1 MASSGLV
8 RALMASRPR
17 APIRRYSSSSAM
29 LRRRSLNCEMSAPAT
44 KALSPAPRMMTT
56 RMASSVARS
65 WTYFGMSSQVS
76 TPTAFRFSG
85 RLKMIQPMGPSFSIK
100 RLGVSLMV
108 DHLEWRDGCRATL
121 SVTGPPYA
129 TVTKPWPSP
138 ICPSTS
144 RRIAW
149 SGTRSAPSTRRGDG
163 APGPRPS
170 PRGGSGT
177 CPKRRCGRCP
187 TSRARTLQQE
197 HGLDFLLLHGN
208 AERVPLP
215 DASFD
220 LALSEYGA
228 SLWCD
233 PYRLVPEA
241 ARLLRPGGHLIFLKN
256 GTLLTLCLPDDDSAA
271 TERLRRDSF
280 GLHRLEWADTGT
292 VEFALPVGDWVRLLR
307 ANGFELLDLMELRA
321 PQGASTRYTFV
332 TSEWAHRWPSEEIW
346 RLRKRAP

>member
-1 MASSGLV
+1 MAEPDLPEHVQKNRVVWDALSSEYAAAGRRGWAQAEPTWGIWHLPEAEV
-8 RALMASRPR
+8 RALPEVEGKDVIELGCGTAYWSAWMA
-17 APIRRYSSSSAM
+17 
-29 LRRRSLNCEMSAPAT
+29 
-44 KALSPAPRMMTT
+44 
-56 RMASSVARS
+56 
-65 WTYFGMSSQVS
+65 
-76 TPTAFRFSG
+76 
-85 RLKMIQPMGPSFSIK
+85 
-100 RLGVSLMV
+100 
-108 DHLEWRDGCRATL
+108 
-121 SVTGPPYA
+121 
-129 TVTKPWPSP
+129 
-138 ICPSTS
+138 
-144 RRIAW
+144 
-149 SGTRSAPSTRRGDG
+149 RRGARVVGIDNS
-163 APGPRPS
+163 AKQLA
-170 PRGGSGT
+170 T
-177 CPKRRCGRCP
+177 A
-187 TSRARTLQQE
+187 RALQEE
-197 HGLDFLLLHGN
+197 HGLDFPLLHGN

-233 PYRLVPEA
+233 PYRWVPEA
-241 ARLLRPGGHLIFLKN
+241 SRLLRPGGHLIFLKN

-332 TSEWAHRWPSEEIW
+332 TSGWAHRWPSEEIW